1 MTENSETK
9 NNMLM
14 KKLFTLCTGL
24 VLALTLQAQNDC
36 PLQFADKD
44 GNIIADGTTLNIS
57 EAEEDEFGSVLMP
70 SGLYVKNTSEAD
82 VHCSGVYTV
91 QSISNG
97 GFQTCFPENCLAPN
111 TKAGQYTT
119 QEGTI
124 NAGVLKSMQTE
135 WLPEAEGKCV
145 VTYQIITYKQ
155 NVITKKWNVDKQGPT
170 VTLNFTYTSTAIGQ
184 TKSAKAVRSVA
195 YYNLTGRRVQTPAK
209 GIYIVK
215 TTYQDGTVTSRK
227 MTKNY

>member
-14 KKLFTLCTGL
+14 KKLFTLCMGL

-57 EAEEDEFGSVLMP
+57 EVEEDDFGSVLMP

-111 TKAGQYTT
+111 TKAGQYNT

-124 NAGVLKSMQTE
+124 KAGVLKSMQTE

-145 VTYQIITYKQ
+145 VTYQIITYRK
-155 NVITKKWNVDKQGPT
+155 NPITQQWTQDKQGPT
-170 VTLNFTYTSTAIGQ
+170 VTLNFTYTTTAIGQ

>member
-1 MTENSETK
+1 
-9 NNMLM
+9 M

-24 VLALTLQAQNDC
+24 MLALTLQAQNDC

-44 GNIIADGTTLNIS
+44 GNIIANGTTLNIS

-82 VHCSGVYTV
+82 VHCSGTYTV

-111 TKAGQYTT
+111 TTPGQYNT

-135 WLPEAEGKCV
+135 WLPVAEGKCV

-170 VTLNFTYTSTAIGQ
+170 VTLNFTYTTTAIGQ
-184 TKSAKAVRSVA
+184 AKSAKAVRSVA

>member
-1 MTENSETK
+1 
-9 NNMLM
+9 M

-24 VLALTLQAQNDC
+24 MLALTLQAQNDC

-57 EAEEDEFGSVLMP
+57 EVEEDDFGSVLMP

-82 VHCSGVYTV
+82 VHCSGTYTV

-111 TKAGQYTT
+111 TTPGQYNT

-124 NAGVLKSMQTE
+124 NAGALKSMQTE
-135 WLPEAEGKCV
+135 WLPEGEGKCV

-170 VTLNFTYTSTAIGQ
+170 VTLNFTYTTTAIGQ
-184 TKSAKAVRSVA
+184 TKSGKAVRSVA

>member
-1 MTENSETK
+1 
-9 NNMLM
+9 M

-24 VLALTLQAQNDC
+24 MLALTLQAQNDC

-57 EAEEDEFGSVLMP
+57 EVEEDDFGSVLMP

-111 TKAGQYTT
+111 TTPGQYNT

-124 NAGVLKSMQTE
+124 NAGMLKSMQTE
-135 WLPEAEGKCV
+135 WLPVAEGKCV

-170 VTLNFTYTSTAIGQ
+170 VTLNFTYTTTAIGQ
-184 TKSAKAVRSVA
+184 AKSAKAVRSVA